1 MKVLVS
7 TIKSESEIIQN
18 DDCPLEEK
26 KVTDAVT
33 GIACIVD
40 YCYKGLP
47 TI

>member
-7 TIKSESEIIQN
+7 AIKSESEIIQN
-18 DDCPLEEK
+18 DDCPFEEK

-33 GIACIVD
+33 GIVFIVD
-40 YCYKGLP
+40 YFYKGLS